1 MQSVNKVTLMGNLG
15 RDPETRTFEN
25 GGMLVSFTLAT
36 TDSYWDREK
45 SQRVD
50 LPTEWHNI
58 RISKNGLTKLA
69 QYLTKGSHVYI
80 EGSIRTRQYVNKDN
94 ENKQITEIHVEELI
108 ILNSK
113 NSNGAEKASKTTEPM
128 VAIPEPDGDLPF

>member
-25 GGMLVSFTLAT
+25 GGMVVTFSLAT

-69 QYLTKGSHVYI
+69 QYLTKGSHVYL

-94 ENKQITEIHVEELI
+94 ENKQITEIHVDELI
-108 ILNSK
+108 ILNSRNN
-113 NSNGAEKASKTTEPM
+113 NSTDKVIQTPEPA

>member
-25 GGMLVSFTLAT
+25 GGMVVTFSLAT

-50 LPTEWHNI
+50 LPTEWHYI

-69 QYLTKGSHVYI
+69 QYLTKGSHVYV

-94 ENKQITEIHVEELI
+94 ENKQITEIHVDELI
-108 ILNSK
+108 ILNSRNN
-113 NSNGAEKASKTTEPM
+113 NSTDKVIQTPEPA